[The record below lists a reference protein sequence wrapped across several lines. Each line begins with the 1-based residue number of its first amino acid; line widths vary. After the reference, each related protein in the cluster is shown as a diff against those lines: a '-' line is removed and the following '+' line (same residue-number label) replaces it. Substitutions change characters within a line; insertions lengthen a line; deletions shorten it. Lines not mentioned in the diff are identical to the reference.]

1 MASSILSIASSG
13 LQAAQLQL
21 QSSAHNIANLQTD
34 GFKRQAVAQQARPD
48 GAGVDASVQRAAQP
62 GAALEADV
70 VGQLAAKNAFLANL
84 AVFRTGEQLL
94 GSLFDERA

>member
-1 MASSILSIASSG
+1 MASSITSIASSG

-48 GAGVDASVQRAAQP
+48 GAGVDASVTRVAEA